1 MGATRQTP
9 SGAPTLVFDEHEC
22 GRCRLRDVKVSNA
35 GVDWHADGTT
45 IWSAQL
51 TRKECCE
58 IRLEGDGEFDAK
70 GVTIEGDARYVVPA
84 GWRLQ
89 LRPSRD
95 DPGAIVERWT
105 NLAAIPGGGPTWNW
119 TYEGGAGGDVRLT
132 LDARRVGHHG
142 SSMER
147 AEIAVAESRAAA
159 AAAAR
164 EGRSQRAPLREKNGV
179 GGSVGGK
186 SKKAS
191 ASREGL
197 PAR

>member
-1 MGATRQTP
+1 M
-9 SGAPTLVFDEHEC
+9 
-22 GRCRLRDVKVSNA
+22 
-35 GVDWHADGTT
+35 
-45 IWSAQL
+45 
-51 TRKECCE
+51 
-58 IRLEGDGEFDAK
+58 EGDGEFDAK
-70 GVTIEGDARYVVPA
+70 GVTIKGDARYVVPA

-89 LRPSRD
+89 LRPSGD
-95 DPGAIVERWT
+95 DPGTIVERWT
-105 NLAAIPGGGPTWNW
+105 NLAAAGGGPTWNW
-119 TYEGGAGGDVRLT
+119 TYEAGAGGDVRLT

-142 SSMER
+142 SSMEG
-147 AEIAVAESRAAA
+147 AVVAVAEKTAA

-179 GGSVGGK
+179 GESVGGK

>member
-1 MGATRQTP
+1 MRLEIAEIEWADVHVTGSLLVEATSPLGATRQTP

-22 GRCRLRDVKVSNA
+22 GRCRLRDVTVSNA

-51 TRKECCE
+51 TRTECCE
-58 IRLEGDGEFDAK
+58 IRVEGDGEFDAK
-70 GVTIEGDARYVVPA
+70 GVTIKGGARYVVPA

-89 LRPSRD
+89 LRPSGD
-95 DPGAIVERWT
+95 DPGTIVERWT
-105 NLAAIPGGGPTWNW
+105 NLAAAGGGPTWNW

-142 SSMER
+142 SSMEG
-147 AEIAVAESRAAA
+147 AVVAVAEKTAAA

-164 EGRSQRAPLREKNGV
+164 
-179 GGSVGGK
+179 
-186 SKKAS
+186 
-191 ASREGL
+191 
-197 PAR
+197 

>member
-1 MGATRQTP
+1 M
-9 SGAPTLVFDEHEC
+9 
-22 GRCRLRDVKVSNA
+22 
-35 GVDWHADGTT
+35 
-45 IWSAQL
+45 
-51 TRKECCE
+51 
-58 IRLEGDGEFDAK
+58 EGDGEFDAK

-119 TYEGGAGGDVRLT
+119 NEGGAGGDVRT

-147 AEIAVAESRAAA
+147 AEIAVAESRAAAA